1 MFTMI
6 KTVENNELVKINRSD
21 LILSNNEEGETFCTD
36 QL

>member
-21 LILSNNEEGETFCTD
+21 LILSNNEEGVKFCTD